1 MTQIFPILN
10 RFLRRNTSSA
20 SNIIMWLTGLGSL
33 TYLLLNIYHGVYL
46 PKDTPNATP
55 ISAINDRDAVKDS
68 EVSIQDFNIV
78 RIIWKTY
85 VPRKINICKKIQFM
99 FFFQFQPKKVNVT
112 VFYEVLCP
120 DSRHFILRQ
129 LFPTWQKVSEL
140 MEIDYR
146 PFGKATVSA

>member
-68 EVSIQDFNIV
+68 EVSIQDFNMV

-99 FFFQFQPKKVNVT
+99 FFFNFSQRKWMSLYSMKYYVRTVDILYYANYFQRGKKCQSLWKLIIGRL
-112 VFYEVLCP
+112 E
-120 DSRHFILRQ
+120 RQ
-129 LFPTWQKVSEL
+129 Q
-140 MEIDYR
+140 
-146 PFGKATVSA
+146 

>member
-1 MTQIFPILN
+1 MMTQIFPILN

-68 EVSIQDFNIV
+68 EVSIQDFNMV
-78 RIIWKTY
+78 RII
-85 VPRKINICKKIQFM
+85 
-99 FFFQFQPKKVNVT
+99 
-112 VFYEVLCP
+112 
-120 DSRHFILRQ
+120 
-129 LFPTWQKVSEL
+129 
-140 MEIDYR
+140 
-146 PFGKATVSA
+146 